1 MVTLSYYV
9 HITYTE
15 ETQMKLEDL
24 KMVQTKVPNGVQA
37 LVKFGPHYELSIVKN
52 DSSYGGSKGL
62 YEIAVFLDKQMT
74 ELPGIT
80 APGDTV
86 KGFLTEDD
94 VDDIL
99 SSMTQLTKREP
110 QQIN

>member
-9 HITYTE
+9 HINYTE
-15 ETQMKLEDL
+15 ETQMKLQDIN
-24 KMVQTKVPNGVQA
+24 MVQTTVPNGVQA
-37 LVKFGPHYELSIVKN
+37 LVKFGPHYELSIVKS
-52 DSSYGGSKGL
+52 DFSYGGSKGL
-62 YEIAVFLDKQMT
+62 YEIAVFLDKKMH

-94 VDDIL
+94 VNDIL

-110 QQIN
+110 QQI

>member
-9 HITYTE
+9 HINYTE
-15 ETQMKLEDL
+15 ETQMKLQDIN
-24 KMVQTKVPNGVQA
+24 MVQTTVPNGVQA
-37 LVKFGPHYELSIVKN
+37 LVKFGPHYELSIVKS
-52 DSSYGGSKGL
+52 DVSYGGSQGL
-62 YEIAVFLDKQMT
+62 YEIAVFLDNEMH

-94 VDDIL
+94 VNDIL
-99 SSMTQLTKREP
+99 SSMTQLTKRDP
-110 QQIN
+110 QQT

>member
-1 MVTLSYYV
+1 
-9 HITYTE
+9 
-15 ETQMKLEDL
+15 MKLQDL
-24 KMVQTKVPNGVQA
+24 NMVQTKVPNGVQA

-52 DSSYGGSKGL
+52 NTSYGGDMGL
-62 YEIAVFLDKQMT
+62 YEIAVFLDKEMT

-80 APGDTV
+80 EPGDTV

-94 VDDIL
+94 VNEIL

>member
-1 MVTLSYYV
+1 M
-9 HITYTE
+9 
-15 ETQMKLEDL
+15 
-24 KMVQTKVPNGVQA
+24 
-37 LVKFGPHYELSIVKN
+37 
-52 DSSYGGSKGL
+52 GL
-62 YEIAVFLDKQMT
+62 YEIAVFLDKEMT

-80 APGDTV
+80 EPGDTV

-94 VDDIL
+94 VNEIL

>member
-1 MVTLSYYV
+1 
-9 HITYTE
+9 
-15 ETQMKLEDL
+15 MKLQDL
-24 KMVQTKVPNGVQA
+24 NMVQTTVPNGVQA

-52 DSSYGGSKGL
+52 NTSYGGGMGL
-62 YEIAVFLDKQMT
+62 YEIAVFLDKEMT

-80 APGDTV
+80 EPGDTV

-94 VDDIL
+94 VNEIL